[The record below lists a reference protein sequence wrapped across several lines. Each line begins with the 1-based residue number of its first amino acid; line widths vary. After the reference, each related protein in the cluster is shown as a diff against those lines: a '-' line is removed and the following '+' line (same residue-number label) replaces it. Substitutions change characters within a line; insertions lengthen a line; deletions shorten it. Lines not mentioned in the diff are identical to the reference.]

1 MKIHRLVPSFDSRST
16 QARIYKAHTALGS
29 RMRDVA
35 MPETVYIRRNQG
47 SPF

>member
-16 QARIYKAHTALGS
+16 QARIYKAHDALGS

-35 MPETVYIRRNQG
+35 HARKHLYPSQSGFAI
-47 SPF
+47 